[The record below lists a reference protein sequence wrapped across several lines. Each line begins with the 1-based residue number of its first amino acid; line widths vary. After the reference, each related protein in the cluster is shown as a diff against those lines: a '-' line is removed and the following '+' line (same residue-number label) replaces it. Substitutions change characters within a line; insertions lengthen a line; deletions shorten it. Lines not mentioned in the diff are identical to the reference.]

1 MSYLIRNKCT
11 IRYVLLKDI
20 QIIWNVFLL
29 HVNQSVYTTGPCFAA
44 QLSEPLH
51 TRLLLCATL
60 STKSQSRTKSYLI
73 PCSITAS
80 IPPHWTHHSSLGSCH
95 RQSNIKNIFR
105 HCLCCVS
112 MDVPVH
118 SQLLCYNDNL
128 IVTPNLKLNL
138 GH

>member
-1 MSYLIRNKCT
+1 MQNVDLQIFPLSYLIPNRCT
-11 IRYVLLKDI
+11 IPYVLLKDI

-80 IPPHWTHHSSLGSCH
+80 IPPHWTHRSSAGSCH
-95 RQSNIKNIFR
+95 RQSNIKHILATVCIASVWM
-105 HCLCCVS
+105 CLCTPSSCVI
-112 MDVPVH
+112 M
-118 SQLLCYNDNL
+118 
-128 IVTPNLKLNL
+128 II
-138 GH
+138 